1 MRWDSA
7 AAFYDQLGMLVKTGL
22 PLPMAVRMAGNTSS
36 GWHRAHAP
44 AWAAGC
50 EGGAQL
56 HTALAA
62 AGEVPLATALIRAG
76 ELSGNL
82 PEQARGLGAHYRQAV
97 ATRNQVVGRLIY
109 PLLLLHVAL
118 IVPALPGV
126 VGKGD
131 HPLWLLAGPAAMW
144 AVAGVVIAGVVGLR
158 ASPLAAQ
165 AALWPGLR
173 FLSMPLIT
181 GIVCQVLRGG
191 LSAGLL
197 VSDALELAAG
207 ACGNA
212 VIGARLAAQ
221 APALRAGSGAT
232 LCDALAT
239 ADLGGDLLPLIR
251 NGEIAGRLDEA
262 LGQVATVMSERF
274 ASRLAW
280 TAKGVNSAVFAVA
293 LIGAAVTVI
302 SMFQSVYLGPI
313 NELSRELD
321 GE

>member
-36 GWHRAHAP
+36 GWHRSQAP
-44 AWAAGC
+44 AWAAVC

-56 HTALAA
+56 HTALSA
-62 AGEVPLATALIRAG
+62 AGEVPLVTALIRAG

-109 PLLLLHVAL
+109 PVLLLHVAL
-118 IVPALPGV
+118 LVPALPGV
-126 VGKGD
+126 VAKGD
-131 HPLWLLAGPAAMW
+131 NPLWLLAGPAALW
-144 AVAGVVIAGVVGLR
+144 AAAAVLLIGVVGLR

-165 AALWPGLR
+165 VALWPGLR
-173 FLSMPLIT
+173 LLTMPLVT
-181 GIVCQVLRGG
+181 GLVCQVLRGG

-212 VIGARLAAQ
+212 VVGTRLAAQ
-221 APALRAGSGAT
+221 APALRAGSGAS
-232 LCDALAT
+232 LSDALA
-239 ADLGGDLLPLIR
+239 AAELGGDLLPLIR
-251 NGEIAGRLDEA
+251 NGEVAGRLDEA

-280 TAKGVNSAVFAVA
+280 AAKGLNSAVFALA
-293 LIGAAVTVI
+293 LIGVAVTVI

-313 NELSRELD
+313 NDLSKELD
-321 GE
+321 GN